1 MRGNKFSC
9 AALAVLG
16 IVAAVPAAAAQAVTA
31 AAVWHPAAGFM
42 ADFHRQCDGQRGA
55 AFDACFAAAM
65 AQSGASAAALAFT
78 KRLDNQAYLQAL
90 EPTGGLVAIAHAVYP
105 FRANENDAWLLVNGT
120 PPLIDVDDQRYLP
133 LAQMRSSPAYTE
145 IRHHYPNVTFWPGD
159 RGRSGAGSVAKR
171 ARNHRRLLVA
181 RSLPRLRDRRSGAL
195 CLRVRRRWKIPWHQA
210 RIGHSRGRVRAEA
223 NAVAD

>member
-16 IVAAVPAAAAQAVTA
+16 MVAAVPAAADQAVTT
-31 AAVWHPAAGFM
+31 AAVWHPTAGFM

-65 AQSGASAAALAFT
+65 AQSGASAAARAFT
-78 KRLDNQAYLQAL
+78 KRLDNQAYLGAL
-90 EPTGGLVAIAHAVYP
+90 QRTGGLVAIAHTVYP

-120 PPLIDVDDQRYLP
+120 PPLIDVDDQQYLP

-159 RGRSGAGSVAKR
+159 RGRSGPEVLQNGREIIVDY
-171 ARNHRRLLVA
+171 L
-181 RSLPRLRDRRSGAL
+181 LRDL
-195 CLRVRRRWKIPWHQA
+195 CHACAIV
-210 RIGHSRGRVRAEA
+210 GRVHYAFEFD
-223 NAVAD
+223 ADGKFLGTRLISVIPAGG